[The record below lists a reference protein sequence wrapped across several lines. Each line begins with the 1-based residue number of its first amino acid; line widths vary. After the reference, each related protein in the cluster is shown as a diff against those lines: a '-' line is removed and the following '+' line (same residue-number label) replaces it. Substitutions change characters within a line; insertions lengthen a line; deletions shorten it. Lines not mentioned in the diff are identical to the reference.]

1 MNKVAKGDA
10 IAVNPSVLGD
20 PGGRFDDDDDYD
32 DNGLLVCWFDA
43 TGELPFHCSSESH
56 VV

>member
-1 MNKVAKGDA
+1 MNEVAKGDA